1 MQLAEMLA
9 RESIRYTMALYT
21 KNADTGDYPN
31 HVNVFHPDAEMVVQ
45 GGKVLKGVDEI
56 IATLTAGAAARQA
69 GVAGNFQRHNL
80 TSAMI
85 ELTSATTATA
95 RHYVF
100 VITELGLDHAGTYDD
115 EFVEHGGRWLLFRRR
130 AAMEWARPDSRFV
143 KWLGKPTG
151 GVA

>member
-1 MQLAEMLA
+1 MELAEMLA
-9 RESIRYTMALYT
+9 REAIRYTMALYT
-21 KNADTGDYPN
+21 RNADSGDYPN

-45 GGKVLKGVDEI
+45 GGRVLKGVDEI

-69 GVAGNFQRHNL
+69 GAPGNFQRHNL
-80 TSAMI
+80 TTSMI
-85 ELTSATTATA
+85 ELTGETTATA
-95 RHYVF
+95 RHYIL

-115 EFVEHGGRWLLFRRR
+115 AFIAHGGRWLLLRRQ
-130 AAMEWARPDSRFV
+130 ATMEWARPDSRFV